1 MHPDSGCL
9 LASIK
14 PSPFLVIDFFS
25 WPRSLKTRFELKNP
39 TEQERAGTFFS
50 KPLQK
55 RTQHYLLDVVFF
67 HKNDDDV
74 DVDFDVCFVATLSV
88 STSATRTTYVLGQPS
103 KSLMGNEEKRRKAF
117 VVIEMLMA
125 FSERSLA
132 RSRNKKN
139 CVSKVHL
146 DSLTL
151 TTWATYVL
159 SCHSFLSC
167 THQPSLG

>member
-55 RTQHYLLDVVFF
+55 RTQRYLLDVVFF

-74 DVDFDVCFVATLSV
+74 DVDVDIDVSVVATLSV
-88 STSATRTTYVLGQPS
+88 STSATRTTTLV
-103 KSLMGNEEKRRKAF
+103 SLP
-117 VVIEMLMA
+117 
-125 FSERSLA
+125 
-132 RSRNKKN
+132 
-139 CVSKVHL
+139 KV
-146 DSLTL
+146 
-151 TTWATYVL
+151 
-159 SCHSFLSC
+159 
-167 THQPSLG
+167 